1 MVRISLIVV
10 LVAALALGGLYLWF
24 TRLPSAQQLNLANSL
39 TPGDGAAR
47 LVVRG
52 QVFAPEHRL
61 ALNIWRPTPTGAE
74 ADSKR
79 PVILFV
85 YGGSWRSGARDDY
98 DFAGRAFAAQG
109 FVTVVSDYR
118 LFPAGKFPGFVEDV
132 AAATAWTHDNIA
144 RFGGDPERI
153 VLVGHSAG
161 GYNITMVALDPQ
173 WLGRHGKPLAIIKG
187 FVPIAAPIDFYPYD
201 SDSTRDAFG
210 SYHRPQATQPLNFVR
225 DGAPPALILTGLRDT
240 TVKPRNSRLLAE
252 ALTAKG
258 NRAALTSYAAMDHY
272 DIIMA
277 LSKPFRSKGPVLSE
291 ISGFAREVSAR

>member
-1 MVRISLIVV
+1 MVLLLAISLLGV
-10 LVAALALGGLYLWF
+10 GGLYFWF
-24 TRLPSAQQLNLANSL
+24 TRLPSAQQLNLVNNL

-47 LVVRG
+47 LAVRG
-52 QVFAPEHRL
+52 QIFSPDHRL
-61 ALNIWRPTPTGAE
+61 ALNIWRPAPTASVDDG
-74 ADSKR
+74 KR
-79 PVILFV
+79 PVILFA

-118 LFPAGKFPGFVEDV
+118 LFPGVTFPGFVEDV

-161 GYNITMVALDPQ
+161 GYNIAMVALDPQ
-173 WLGRHGKPLAIIKG
+173 WLGRHGKRPGIIKG
-187 FVPIAAPIDFYPYD
+187 FVPIAAPIDFYPFD

-225 DGAPPALILTGLRDT
+225 NGAPPALILTGLRDT
-240 TVKPRNSRLLAE
+240 TVRPRNSKLLS
-252 ALTAKG
+252 
-258 NRAALTSYAAMDHY
+258 AALNAEGNQATLKTYAAMDHY

-277 LSKPFRSKGPVLSE
+277 LSKPFRSKGPVLGD
-291 ISGFAREVSAR
+291 ISAFARQVTER